1 MEPLI
6 NKILPY
12 TQLHLQYE
20 NFEMNAH
27 RHHTIEL
34 LYIIRGTMSVIF
46 EDEKLQTECVLKSN
60 QFLLILPQYKHRYSI
75 KSHTEIN
82 ILELGHANPQI
93 PFIKWLLS
101 GDYADRFAFTE
112 KLFQT
117 SQQSLLFDDTQNVHA
132 ALERLILLSYQHE
145 HNIPNEYFHSEY
157 EIALLDLFVKICRCN
172 RLLIENVKSNR
183 YISHTLLYIAEN
195 YGKKTTISQI
205 ADFVGVTPSYLQR
218 IFKQSYGETILSAL
232 TKQRIGAAAELLKNS
247 DMSVSEIGKKVGYTD
262 KRIFLAAFKKIQN
275 TTPAEYR
282 KNSRAFSFALY
293 RDYSD
298 PKFTLDV
305 DTEQFT

>member
-112 KLFQT
+112 KLRNNRCYST
-117 SQQSLLFDDTQNVHA
+117 IRKTYTR
-132 ALERLILLSYQHE
+132 RLK
-145 HNIPNEYFHSEY
+145 
-157 EIALLDLFVKICRCN
+157 DLFC
-172 RLLIENVKSNR
+172 SP
-183 YISHTLLYIAEN
+183 IS
-195 YGKKTTISQI
+195 
-205 ADFVGVTPSYLQR
+205 
-218 IFKQSYGETILSAL
+218 
-232 TKQRIGAAAELLKNS
+232 
-247 DMSVSEIGKKVGYTD
+247 M
-262 KRIFLAAFKKIQN
+262 N
-275 TTPAEYR
+275 TTFPTNISTANT
-282 KNSRAFSFALY
+282 K
-293 RDYSD
+293 
-298 PKFTLDV
+298 
-305 DTEQFT
+305 